1 MNRRRRRKLRRIL
14 WTAWQYVK
22 LVAVLLFAMAAGAAC
37 YHQYLV
43 QHRQIPIERKWEQEI
58 RLEMV
63 QMSREV
69 AAEAPEPIVCTT
81 APDDIEKEER
91 MDELE
96 LMAICIEA
104 EAGNQDLTGK
114 RMAADVILNRVDDP
128 DFPDTITDV
137 ISQKYAFTSF
147 WDGGM
152 DKVVEPSE
160 ETFLAVRMELEER
173 GWPGLLYFTA
183 GEWPKYGTPWKKVG
197 DHYFS
202 TK

>member
-1 MNRRRRRKLRRIL
+1 MNRRKKRKLRRLI
-14 WTAWQYVK
+14 WTAWEYLK
-22 LVAVLLFAMAAGAAC
+22 LAAVLLFTMAAGAAC

-43 QHRQIPIERKWEQEI
+43 QRRLPAEQRWEPETKVETMQLIEKVSE
-58 RLEMV
+58 
-63 QMSREV
+63 
-69 AAEAPEPIVCTT
+69 EAPEIIAYTMT
-81 APDDIEKEER
+81 PDDIEEEMR

-96 LMAICIEA
+96 LMAICVEA

-114 RMAADVILNRVDDP
+114 RMVADVILNRVDDP
-128 DFPDTITDV
+128 DFPDSITEV
-137 ISQKYAFTSF
+137 ISQKYAFSSF

-152 DKVVEPSE
+152 DRAEPSE
-160 ETFLAVRMELEER
+160 ETFQAVKMELEER